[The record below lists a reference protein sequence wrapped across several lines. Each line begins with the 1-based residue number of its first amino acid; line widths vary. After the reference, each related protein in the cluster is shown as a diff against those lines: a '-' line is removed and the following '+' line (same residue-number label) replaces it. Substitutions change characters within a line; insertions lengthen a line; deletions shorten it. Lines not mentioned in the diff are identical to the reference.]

1 MWLIIGVSGATCSG
15 KSILATSL
23 QKELPGSSLICQDD
37 FFLPVDS
44 ELHTTIPALNH
55 INWEII
61 SSLDME
67 RMHAVTENLLVSGS
81 TKNVL
86 PFSSLVEVASRVTES
101 CLYAESEIDKNVTV
115 LNFNDGG
122 CREILEDMDKSKP
135 NQTQSIAT
143 DETTIDNALSKVKI
157 TNGCDDKQTSGVSI
171 LIIEGFL
178 IFNDKKL
185 ADLCHRK
192 YFLTLTKEQCWA
204 RRHIRTYDPPDVPG
218 YFDQFVWPEYEKH
231 RDQVFK
237 EVPNVILIDGNRDKT
252 SIMRQVLLETVQT
265 ARDLL
270 ELQKT

>member
-67 RMHAVTENLLVSGS
+67 RMHAVTENLLVSG
-81 TKNVL
+81 
-86 PFSSLVEVASRVTES
+86 
-101 CLYAESEIDKNVTV
+101 I
-115 LNFNDGG
+115 
-122 CREILEDMDKSKP
+122 
-135 NQTQSIAT
+135 
-143 DETTIDNALSKVKI
+143 KI

-218 YFDQFVWPEYEKH
+218 YFDQCVWPEYEKH

-252 SIMRQVLLETVQT
+252 SIMRQVLLETVQ
-265 ARDLL
+265 
-270 ELQKT
+270 